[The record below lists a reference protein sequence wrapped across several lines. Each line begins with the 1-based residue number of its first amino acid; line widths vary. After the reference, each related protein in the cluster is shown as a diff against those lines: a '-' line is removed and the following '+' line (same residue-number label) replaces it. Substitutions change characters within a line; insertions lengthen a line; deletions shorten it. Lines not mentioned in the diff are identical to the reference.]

1 MSCEMEF
8 TSRSERDDD
17 ANDVVDIMS
26 LLPVEP
32 YGCYE
37 EESIYMVDGV
47 PLDGSDIDYGAEDE
61 PEWYGGTT
69 IENLIPVEEPRPE
82 PYAPSVFDE
91 EEEERRIKRE
101 QVNDAYALAAAAWTD
116 EEADEILRANLPS
129 LGGFIGDLL

>member
-1 MSCEMEF
+1 MKK
-8 TSRSERDDD
+8 
-17 ANDVVDIMS
+17 S
-26 LLPVEP
+26 L
-32 YGCYE
+32 
-37 EESIYMVDGV
+37 IYMVDGV
-47 PLDGSDIDYGAEDE
+47 PLDGSGLDYDAEDE

-116 EEADEILRANLPS
+116 EERTRYFGQICRHWVGL
-129 LGGFIGDLL
+129 